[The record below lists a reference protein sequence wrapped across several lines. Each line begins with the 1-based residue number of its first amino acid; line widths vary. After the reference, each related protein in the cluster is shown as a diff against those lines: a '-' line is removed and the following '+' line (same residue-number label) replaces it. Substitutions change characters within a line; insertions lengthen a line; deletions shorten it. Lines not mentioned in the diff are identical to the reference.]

1 MSSPHWNW
9 RKFLAIL
16 FRGCIQSFLIKESIF
31 HYKVIYHTKR
41 ILTAFM
47 NSLSMYMQSLLIKL
61 PRFTLENANHLTC
74 RAVVQNYNLLACS
87 PTFSL
92 LSTQKTTLVPVPRS
106 HTTLAST
113 RAHSNARHARRL
125 MDVSSAGHRTALQGR
140 DGVTRAEQVRC
151 SHPSL
156 LWHKLTGGLL
166 RSLVWRLYKSQWWLL
181 RNFPVKHV
189 SGRKYQFIT
198 TKTF

>member
-92 LSTQKTTLVPVPRS
+92 LSTQKTTLVPVPHS
-106 HTTLAST
+106 QTTLAST
-113 RAHSNARHARRL
+113 SAHSNARHARRL
-125 MDVSSAGHRTALQGR
+125 MDVSSAGHGN
-140 DGVTRAEQVRC
+140 
-151 SHPSL
+151 S
-156 LWHKLTGGLL
+156 LTGERWSNQGWAGQVFPSVSAVAQTHRWPLEEPGLKAL
-166 RSLVWRLYKSQWWLL
+166 
-181 RNFPVKHV
+181 
-189 SGRKYQFIT
+189 
-198 TKTF
+198 